1 MGQYSIK
8 EIEQLTGIKAHT
20 IRIWEQRYGF
30 VEPHRTETN
39 IRFYDDEQLKL
50 LLNIS
55 ALIRNGRKISHV
67 SKLSKDDIKQELQQ
81 LTSQSDQEQDYYS
94 LQVDALIVA
103 MIDIDE
109 ARFEKVIS
117 SCTLRYGF
125 ESVMIHLL
133 IPFLHK
139 VGLLWTTGEIN
150 VAQEHFIT
158 NLIRRKLLVA
168 IDGHVGKRLQK
179 QKFILFLPD
188 GELHEIGLLFAK
200 YLIRSRGFPLIYL
213 GQSVPMHD
221 LHAICKSYNP
231 DFLLTYFTVGYK
243 ADQVREVVQEI
254 SETYPKTKFI
264 ISGPLAGAAGKTLP
278 DNVFR
283 IGQIEEMIAFLNNIT
298 LKEA

>member
-30 VEPHRTETN
+30 IEPHRTDTN

-55 ALIRNGRKISHV
+55 ALIRNGRKISQV

-81 LTSQSDQEQDYYS
+81 LTSQTDQEHDYYT
-94 LQVDALIVA
+94 LQVDSMVVA

-109 ARFEKVIS
+109 VRFEKVIS

-125 ESVMIHLL
+125 ESVMTNLL

-168 IDGHVGKRLQK
+168 IDGHVGKILQK

-188 GELHEIGLLFAK
+188 GELHEIGLLFGK

-213 GQSVPMHD
+213 GQSVPLND
-221 LHAICKSYNP
+221 LHAICKSYAP
-231 DFLLTYFTVGYK
+231 DYLLTYFTVGYQ
-243 ADQVREVVQEI
+243 ADQVRKVVKEV
-254 SETYPKTKFI
+254 SDSYPQTTFI
-264 ISGPLAGAAGKTLP
+264 ISGPLAEAAGKKLP
-278 DNVFR
+278 NNVVR
-283 IGQIEEMIAFLNNIT
+283 LSSINEMITFLDNIS
-298 LKEA
+298 LQEA